1 MFSVTSDSLSGEVAL
16 IKAHKVF
23 SYSLK
28 LLVKYKLILNN
39 SSSIECKFNLSIN
52 YNYIKQ
58 DLNFQKK
65 ALSIKTL

>member
-16 IKAHKVF
+16 IEAHRVF
-23 SYSLK
+23 SKSLK

-39 SSSIECKFNLSIN
+39 SSSIKCKFNFIIN
-52 YNYIKQ
+52 SYYIKQ

-65 ALSIKTL
+65 ALSTKTL